1 MIACPLLAMK
11 LNLGLF
17 SFELP
22 GPDPVV
28 PAMIT
33 LLGTEDKTEPL
44 KAGPTMAKTKPVAY
58 RRSFTVAVSLPQGD
72 EEPAQ
77 AVERTLG
84 EVAQRSQNATI
95 KVSENRDFHGKPAK
109 WGELSYKFGQT
120 PLRTLVF
127 ITFVDQWIV
136 TAVAIGLDVKTNDKA
151 MRAWMNGYIES
162 LASTAS

>member
-1 MIACPLLAMK
+1 MK

-17 SFELP
+17 SFDLP

-33 LLGTEDKTEPL
+33 LLGTEDKQEPL
-44 KAGPTMAKTKPVAY
+44 KAGPTMAKSKPLTY
-58 RRSFTVAVSLPQGD
+58 RRSFTVAVSLPQPG
-72 EEPAQ
+72 EERAQ

-84 EVAQRSQNATI
+84 EVAQRSQNATV
-95 KVSENRDFHGKPAK
+95 KVSENREFKGQPAK

-120 PLRTLVF
+120 PLRTFVF

-136 TAVAIGLDVKTNDKA
+136 TAVGISLDVKSNDKA
-151 MRAWMNGYIES
+151 MRAWMDGYINS
-162 LASTAS
+162 LGSS